1 MASSSVASWMWDR
14 GISCGDVVM
23 ITGASM
29 DDALDTV
36 RGRGDNARVLAF
48 LRKKGCPEDLI
59 ENRKEKA
66 CQK

>member
-1 MASSSVASWMWDR
+1 MGPNSVASWLWDQW
-14 GISCGDVVM
+14 ISIGDVVM

-29 DDALDTV
+29 DAALSTV
-36 RGRGDNARVLAF
+36 MGQADDARVLAY

-66 CQK
+66 CRK